1 MPRPLCDINKSLMEN
16 SSESSRTQAKEF
28 PASLNG
34 RYDIERKIGEGGFA
48 ETFLA
53 LDRKTG
59 TRCVLKVLSWKE
71 VDDWKTIELFE
82 REARVLS
89 QIDHPQIPRF
99 IEFFTH
105 RDGSETKIVLVQEYI
120 PGKNLA
126 QLIQE
131 GKRFT
136 EKEVIRHALDAAKI
150 LEYLHNFSPSIIHRD
165 IKSSN
170 LLLSEPGKLHLVDF
184 GAVRDKVLHHQKS
197 EAGGFTVVGTYGF
210 MPFEQ
215 FQGQA
220 VPASDIYSL
229 GMTLVH
235 LLSHREPHEMELTG
249 SDFTPYINVSK
260 NFEQVLKKMTAH
272 HLEDRYS
279 SAEQLRLDLEAL
291 LIGEKPK
298 IERNN
303 PWKLTSGTLVFLLLI
318 LFVGWFAIVRKPPV
332 APPKP
337 VPITAPEIPAKP
349 ALRPPYT
356 GRVVRGGV
364 LFDGRPITEITQLQP
379 SVWFRNES
387 TGRIV
392 SAELIYKDGE
402 FEIRGLPP
410 GTYGVSMNFDR
421 NQMNP
426 QNFPGDLRAWQTFAI
441 VDDADTMLNIS
452 VKQLIHM
459 IKPEDNGR
467 VLPSWNRCCEEG
479 KPRHSSALELQWSS
493 LGKNIFY
500 DYTISRLECPYK
512 TVESIA
518 SGTTDQTKV
527 KLNLPPNRP
536 NEYYLLQ
543 IDARKDGKE
552 IGMLMTHGANGH
564 GWDYR
569 FRVD

>member
-1 MPRPLCDINKSLMEN
+1 MEN
-16 SSESSRTQAKEF
+16 SSESSQTRGNEF
-28 PASLNG
+28 PAGLNE
-34 RYDIERKIGEGGFA
+34 RYDIEQKIGEGGFA

-53 LDRKTG
+53 QDRKTG

-71 VDDWKTIELFE
+71 IEDWKTIELFE

-89 QIDHPQIPRF
+89 QMDHPQIPRF

-105 RDGSETKIVLVQEYI
+105 KSGSETKIVLVQEYI

-136 EKEVIRHALDAAKI
+136 EKEVIRLALDATRI
-150 LEYLHNFSPSIIHRD
+150 LEYLHNFSPPIVHRD

-170 LLLSEPGKLHLVDF
+170 LLLSEKGELHLIDF
-184 GAVRDKVLHHQKS
+184 GAVRDKVLHYQKS

-229 GMTLVH
+229 GMTMVH

-260 NFEQVLKKMTAH
+260 NFERVLKKMTAH
-272 HLEDRYS
+272 QLEDRYS
-279 SAEQLRLDLEAL
+279 SAEELHADLEAL
-291 LIGEKPK
+291 LKGEEPA
-298 IERNN
+298 IERKSK
-303 PWKLTSGTLVFLLLI
+303 WKLTSGTLVFLLLI
-318 LFVGWFAIVRKPPV
+318 LFVGWFAVVRKPPA
-332 APPKP
+332 APPRP
-337 VPITAPEIPAKP
+337 VPVTAPEIPAKP
-349 ALRPPYT
+349 ALRPPYS
-356 GRVVRGGV
+356 GRVVRGNVQFEGKPV
-364 LFDGRPITEITQLQP
+364 TDVTQLHP
-379 SVWFRNES
+379 TVWFRDES
-387 TGRIV
+387 IGKIV
-392 SAELIYKDGE
+392 SAELVYSDGE
-402 FEIRGLPP
+402 FEIRGLTP
-410 GTYGVSMNFDR
+410 GTYGVSMNFDS

-426 QNFPGDLRAWQTFAI
+426 QSFPGDYRAWQTFTV
-441 VDDADTMLNIS
+441 VDDADTVLNIS
-452 VKQLIHM
+452 VKRLIHM

-479 KPRHSSALELQWSS
+479 KPRHSPSLELQWSS
-493 LGKNIFY
+493 LGKDVFY
-500 DYTISRLECPYK
+500 DYTISRLICPYK
-512 TVESIA
+512 AVESVA

-527 KLNLPPNRP
+527 KLVLPPNRP

-543 IDARKDGKE
+543 IDARKEGKE

-569 FRVD
+569 FRVE